1 MNPTLIREWVSFLSY
16 ICHTGRGE
24 GAMQMAEISTSPN
37 TDSGDCGKPQVR
49 SRQKHESGELFRW
62 CQCFDPKERL
72 AGLRM
77 FVLLTTALTQVRAI
91 VSTEGALRLP
101 TTYEYDNHPVHPSH
115 LSVLSREKIHKF
127 QQK

>member
-1 MNPTLIREWVSFLSY
+1 
-16 ICHTGRGE
+16 
-24 GAMQMAEISTSPN
+24 MQMAEISTSPN

-91 VSTEGALRLP
+91 ISTEGALRLP
-101 TTYEYDNHPVHPSH
+101 TTYDNPI
-115 LSVLSREKIHKF
+115 KDY
-127 QQK
+127 QKDYRKDYRKYYQKDYQKDYRRDYRKDYGKDY

>member
-1 MNPTLIREWVSFLSY
+1 
-16 ICHTGRGE
+16 
-24 GAMQMAEISTSPN
+24 MQMAEISTSPN

-101 TTYEYDNHPVHPSH
+101 TTYDNSVKDYQR
-115 LSVLSREKIHKF
+115 LSKTIKDYQRLSKTI
-127 QQK
+127 

>member
-1 MNPTLIREWVSFLSY
+1 
-16 ICHTGRGE
+16 
-24 GAMQMAEISTSPN
+24 MQMAEISTFPN

-91 VSTEGALRLP
+91 ISTEGALRLP
-101 TTYEYDNHPVHPSH
+101 TTYDNHPIPSTQPIP
-115 LSVLSREKIHKF
+115 LMFRLLVMFRGITLKNRQGLAETNQKPKKNMVLR
-127 QQK
+127 

>member
-91 VSTEGALRLP
+91 ISTEGALRRPMTYDGHP
-101 TTYEYDNHPVHPSH
+101 THPIHPVHFL
-115 LSVLSREKIHKF
+115 LSNAPKGTKLL
-127 QQK
+127 